1 MDTGCVQVV
10 MAVDTGE
17 NADRIAA
24 ALVDERLAAC
34 VQVIGPIR
42 STYHWRGSVERAAE
56 WLCLA
61 KTTAAA
67 SEALMA
73 RIAELHSYDTPEI
86 TAVPIEHGSAAYLDW
101 IRAETR

>member
-1 MDTGCVQVV
+1 MAAEFLQVMTTV
-10 MAVDTGE
+10 ETEAEAGAL
-17 NADRIAA
+17 AD
-24 ALVDERLAAC
+24 ALVGERLAAC